1 MISLLARLV
10 RGKTPD
16 LSHLTFTV
24 YSRQD
29 CGCCHNALDLLKD
42 YKGRYGFIIDVI
54 DVDSDPVLAER
65 HGLEVPVV
73 TLNDKVRFK
82 GKVNPA
88 LLDRLLLAE
97 SRGA

>member
-10 RGKTPD
+10 RGKTHD
-16 LSHLTFTV
+16 LSHLTFTM

-42 YKGRYGFIIDVI
+42 YQARYGFTIDVI
-54 DVDSDPVLAER
+54 DVDADPVLAER
-65 HGLEVPVV
+65 YGLEVPVV

-82 GKVNPA
+82 GKMNPA